1 MAEVSTK
8 PYLVR
13 AIYEWCADSGYRP
26 FIAVAVDART
36 QVPREFV
43 RNGEIVLNISAE
55 ATDRLH
61 IGNDL
66 LEFVARFGG
75 VARHVSIPIDNVSAI
90 FAQETGHGMAFEV
103 PAHARDGAQA
113 HEVDAADEE
122 ADKGVP
128 SGALRPATLESDGDD
143 AADEPKGESTAPSDP
158 DDAASGR
165 KPAGKPAVK
174 RRAPVKRTVS
184 KRACKTVL
192 RDVSARPAGPAAGP
206 EAGPAG
212 PDTAPIEADAG
223 GDTGAPGKD
232 AAGASEN
239 TGTPGDAGASVRKAA
254 GKPTIAAV
262 PKAAVPRTGKAPS
275 KDASDQ
281 GTESAEHP
289 DDDGPGPSAPK
300 RGKPRLTRVK

>member
-26 FIAVAVDART
+26 FLAVAVDART

-75 VARHVSIPIDNVSAI
+75 VARQVSIPIENISAI

-103 PAHARDGAQA
+103 PARVPDGGQAHEEDAAGAPA
-113 HEVDAADEE
+113 HEVDADSAKVKR
-122 ADKGVP
+122 AP
-128 SGALRPATLESDGDD
+128 SRNPRLAAVESGEDD
-143 AADEPKGESTAPSDP
+143 APDAPKGENRGASEEGE
-158 DDAASGR
+158 AA
-165 KPAGKPAVK
+165 PAGKRAADGQAADK
-174 RRAPVKRTVS
+174 RRAPAKRTAPA
-184 KRACKTVL
+184 KRARRTVL
-192 RDVSARPAGPAAGP
+192 RDVSARPAGSG
-206 EAGPAG
+206 EAVASAVG
-212 PDTAPIEADAG
+212 ADAASAGQG
-223 GDTGAPGKD
+223 GEPD
-232 AAGASEN
+232 AA
-239 TGTPGDAGASVRKAA
+239 T
-254 GKPTIAAV
+254 
-262 PKAAVPRTGKAPS
+262 PKAGKAPA
-275 KDASDQ
+275 KDEADRDA
-281 GTESAEHP
+281 ESAERP
-289 DDDGPGPSAPK
+289 DGDDPAPSTPK